1 MLPGLGIS
9 ACSAQLIISERR
21 PPGLFFVSSPGCTT
35 LKTNPLMKHTRII
48 LPVLALCF
56 SFMSF
61 SQSMTVEERNERIR
75 ERWNRSLVD
84 NDRYVFNKQPNRLLT
99 ATVESVT
106 PGKALVVAMGQG
118 RNALF
123 LAREGWEVTGVD
135 LADKAIAYA
144 EDEAKKQGVELNTV
158 IESFE
163 TFDYGTE
170 QWDLITW
177 LYGGCLGV
185 DEITTTLK
193 KALKPG
199 GLFVFEFFHRE
210 AGIGMGRPNF
220 GCEAQAVK
228 EMFMQ
233 EGGFEVLLYEEKDGI
248 ADYGMDTQK
257 LIYMVLSKK

>member
-1 MLPGLGIS
+1 MS
-9 ACSAQLIISERR
+9 
-21 PPGLFFVSSPGCTT
+21 
-35 LKTNPLMKHTRII
+35 
-48 LPVLALCF
+48 VLALTYCGLLTA
-56 SFMSF
+56 
-61 SQSMTVEERNERIR
+61 QTLTVEERNERIR

-84 NDRYVFNKQPNRLLT
+84 NENYRFNKQPNKLLT
-99 ATVESVT
+99 TTVEGIK

-118 RNALF
+118 RNALE
-123 LAREGWEVTGVD
+123 LARRGWEVTGFD
-135 LADKAIAYA
+135 LADKAVAYA
-144 EDEAKKQGVELNTV
+144 LEEADKEGLELNTQ

-170 QWDLITW
+170 KWDLITW

-185 DEITTTLK
+185 EDIAGTLK
-193 KALKPG
+193 RALKPG

-220 GCEAQAVK
+220 GCEAGAVK
-228 EMFMQ
+228 ELFMN
-233 EGGFEVLLYEEKDGI
+233 EGGFEVLFYEEKEGM

>member
-1 MLPGLGIS
+1 M
-9 ACSAQLIISERR
+9 
-21 PPGLFFVSSPGCTT
+21 FFVSSLLCKN
-35 LKTNPLMKHTRII
+35 LKTNPLMKRPHHLIAI
-48 LPVLALCF
+48 LVLFF
-56 SFMSF
+56 SFASF
-61 SQSMTVEERNERIR
+61 SQTMTVEERNQRIR

-84 NDRYVFNKQPNRLLT
+84 NENYVFNKQPNRLLT
-99 ATVESVT
+99 TTVESVS

-144 EDEAKKQGVELNTV
+144 EAEAKKQGVEINTV
-158 IESFE
+158 IGSFE

-170 QWDLITW
+170 QWDLVTW

-185 DEITTTLK
+185 EDIASTLK
-193 KALKPG
+193 RALKPG

-220 GCEAQAVK
+220 GCEAEAVK
-228 EMFMQ
+228 ELFMK
-233 EGGFEVLLYEEKDGI
+233 EGGFEVLLYEEKEGV

>member
-1 MLPGLGIS
+1 MKRPHH
-9 ACSAQLIISERR
+9 LIAI
-21 PPGLFFVSSPGCTT
+21 LAVFFS
-35 LKTNPLMKHTRII
+35 
-48 LPVLALCF
+48 LA
-56 SFMSF
+56 SF
-61 SQSMTVEERNERIR
+61 SQTMTVEERNQRIR

-84 NDRYVFNKQPNRLLT
+84 NENYLFNKQPNRLLT
-99 ATVESVT
+99 TTVESVS

-144 EDEAKKQGVELNTV
+144 EAEAKKQGLHLNTV
-158 IESFE
+158 VGSFE
-163 TFDYGTE
+163 TFDYGIE
-170 QWDLITW
+170 QWDLVTW

-185 DEITTTLK
+185 EDIASTLK
-193 KALKPG
+193 RALKPG

-220 GCEAQAVK
+220 GCEAEAVK
-228 EMFMQ
+228 ELFMK
-233 EGGFEVLLYEEKDGI
+233 EGGFEVLLYEEKEGV